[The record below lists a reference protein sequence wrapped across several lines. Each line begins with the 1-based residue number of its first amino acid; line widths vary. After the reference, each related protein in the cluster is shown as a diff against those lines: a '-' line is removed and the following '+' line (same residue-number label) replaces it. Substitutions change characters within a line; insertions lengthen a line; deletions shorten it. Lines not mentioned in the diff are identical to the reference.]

1 MKRLSLL
8 TLVLIMSAT
17 AARTQEFSAGAD
29 IVSSYVWRGLN
40 LSGTSIQPALG
51 FSAGN
56 FSVGAWGSVDFAGLQ
71 AYKEFDLTVGYTVA
85 GFSIGVTDYWVV
97 PEGTTPSYFNYSDTA
112 AHTFEAT
119 LGYTLPCEKFPLS
132 LSWST
137 NFAGFDGVKSNGKIA
152 RSSYFEVSY
161 PFTVKNVALTA
172 ALGLTPWETDYYAA
186 GGFAVINTA
195 LKAVKELK
203 IGEFTLPVSVQAIV
217 NPCAENAFLV
227 FGISF

>member
-1 MKRLSLL
+1 MTKLSLL
-8 TLVLIMSAT
+8 TIVLIMFAT
-17 AARTQEFSAGAD
+17 TARTQEFSAGAD

-40 LSGTSIQPALG
+40 LSGTSIQPSLG

-56 FSVGAWGSVDFAGLQ
+56 FSVGAWGSVDITGFQ
-71 AYKEFDLTVGYTVA
+71 VYKELDLTVGYQFA
-85 GFSIGVTDYWVV
+85 GFSIGVTDYWIA
-97 PEGTTPSYFNYSDTA
+97 PEGSVSYFNYSDTA

-137 NFAGFDGVKSNGKIA
+137 NFAGFDGVKSNGDVA
-152 RSSYFEVSY
+152 WSSYFEIAC
-161 PFTVKNVALTA
+161 PFTVKSVALTA
-172 ALGLTPWETDYYAA
+172 ALGLTPWETDFYGA
-186 GGFAVINTA
+186 GGFAVINTS

-203 IGEFTLPVSVQAIV
+203 IGEFTLPVSVQAIL
-217 NPCAENAFLV
+217 NPRAENAFLV